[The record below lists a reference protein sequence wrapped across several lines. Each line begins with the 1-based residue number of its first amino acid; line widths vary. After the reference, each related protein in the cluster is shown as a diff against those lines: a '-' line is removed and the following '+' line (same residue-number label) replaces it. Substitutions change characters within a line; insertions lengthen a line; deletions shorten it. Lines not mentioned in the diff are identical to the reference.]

1 MPIHTVLL
9 KYTDFISKGTKPKV
23 QIEKFMA
30 ILSKALLV
38 IGILQIIHAGYSIH
52 HFNSVSKL
60 VSTNDITSKLY
71 LPFDVKVE
79 VYSGLLISI
88 LSILLSFDK
97 VEYMQLK
104 DNKIIRTNE
113 RLLPLKT
120 NITNGHESLIVNG
133 NINALNM
140 QKEEATVHFIDFKK

>member
-1 MPIHTVLL
+1 MSV
-9 KYTDFISKGTKPKV
+9 
-23 QIEKFMA
+23 
-30 ILSKALLV
+30 LSKALLL
-38 IGILQIIHAGYSIH
+38 IGVLQIIHAGYSIH

-60 VSTNDITSKLY
+60 VSTSDITSKLY

-97 VEYMQLK
+97 AEYMQLK
-104 DNKIIRTNE
+104 ENKIIRTNE

-133 NINALNM
+133 NIHSLNM
-140 QKEEATVHFIDFKK
+140 QNEEATVHFIDFKK